1 MIKHIKIISAILII
15 ILLLSPFPLTAENAY
30 DGTAGSWAIPEI
42 KEAEK
47 NQLTYEAILSDFK
60 KPITREEFCVIS
72 LKLYE
77 KLTGEIIK
85 PVESPFTDTN
95 NPEIIKANMLGIVLG
110 TGGGKFS
117 PEKSITRQE
126 LSVMIYRALDKAL
139 PEMSKTLKNKLKI
152 TDEKEI
158 AAWAKEAA
166 AYSFDREI
174 VKGIGEGVFDPL
186 SNTTREQS
194 IAIINRTYESHKDV
208 EVAKDSTK
216 KEKEPTEVEND
227 KTGETEKDKIG
238 DGEEKEPIETENDKT
253 EGTGRIDIGM
263 FKPDFTDIKD
273 NIKAVDKIQLSR
285 KIMKP
290 EMHNPISKMKI
301 IDKVT
306 MIELVDGNLFPLLDT
321 EYIDAMSDIDLSK
334 ISATPQLVQDLINV
348 PSSISG
354 VKDLRKYQTSIKSQ
368 LGRGTCSTFAF
379 CAALEAA
386 YKRLDPVKYE
396 NIDLSE
402 QYLHHIQNTANLMHL
417 MGYWQDSS
425 GSKFSYERENKL
437 GRWGGAYVE
446 NLMAMLSKN
455 YGVCEEKYMPY
466 IGGHEYEIYDF
477 GIKDFNKADNEES
490 KSALRI
496 NSLNFRETELRREA
510 LLNANYGI
518 KEWAAIPKDKLTDL
532 TQYEAVL
539 DAGYEIILSFEM
551 VGKDID
557 GDPSPGDNIWDPEI
571 DPMKSVPDPE
581 RRGHALILVGY
592 DRNNKAFIAKNSWGY
607 DNKEEDGFTLFSYK
621 WITHHRVKSA
631 MYITKVVENPEV
643 NRREKQKYLR
653 RWIMVFD
660 GQSYLLTVNRIPGT
674 LYEDFYKPL
683 GEKNAVFDRRMGL
696 FSDGTKNGTY
706 KVNGQVLDHKIFFN
720 IDFDN
725 GNFPYDSQKGSQ
737 FSAFMFADNP
747 QTMTGHGSI
756 GGTEHFFYCYD
767 SCLKKD
773 PFDVQSA
780 DKGKVTLSDF
790 TKEWTIN
797 RNGNSGTFKIIAIY
811 GTDQDYK
818 KEIVGRYVEKGVA
831 VDVKGKILLVY
842 NNKNE
847 YEKNYLLLTIPLS
860 DGSVGEFQGNIL
872 PQNKNILC
880 GTYTTSKT
888 QYTEFPWIGHGSK

>member
-1 MIKHIKIISAILII
+1 MIKHIKTLSVILII
-15 ILLLSPFPLTAENAY
+15 ILLLSAFPLSAENAY

-42 KEAEK
+42 KAAEK

-85 PVESPFTDTN
+85 AVESPFSDTN
-95 NPEIIKANMLGIVLG
+95 NPEVIKANMLGIVLG

-139 PEMSKTLKNKLKI
+139 PDMSKTLENNLII

-166 AYSFDREI
+166 AYSFDRKI

-186 SNTTREQS
+186 NNTTREQS
-194 IAIINRTYESHKDV
+194 IAIINRTYESHKDIAL
-208 EVAKDSTK
+208 AKDNTK
-216 KEKEPTEVEND
+216 KEKEPVKTEND
-227 KTGETEKDKIG
+227 KTG
-238 DGEEKEPIETENDKT
+238 
-253 EGTGRIDIGM
+253 GTGKIDISL
-263 FKPDFTDIKD
+263 FKPDFSDIRD
-273 NIKAVDKIQLSR
+273 NMKVVDKIQLSR

-301 IDKVT
+301 IDNVT
-306 MIELVDGNLFPLLDT
+306 MIELSDGNLFPLLDI
-321 EYIDAMSDIDLSK
+321 EYIDAMSAIDLSK
-334 ISATPQLVQDLINV
+334 ISHTPQLVQDLIDV

-354 VKDLRKYQTSIKSQ
+354 VKDLRKYQTSIESQ
-368 LGRGTCSTFAF
+368 LGRGTCASFAF

-386 YKRLDPVKYE
+386 YKRLDPVKYK

-402 QYLHHIQNTANLMHL
+402 QYLHHIQNTANLIPL

-425 GSKFSYERENKL
+425 GSKFSYERENRL
-437 GRWGGAYVE
+437 GRWGLGYVE

-510 LLNANYGI
+510 LLNAHYGV

-539 DAGYEIILSFEM
+539 DAGYEIILSFEL

-571 DPMKSVPDPE
+571 DPMKAKPDPE
-581 RRGHALILVGY
+581 RKGHAMILVGY
-592 DRNNKAFIAKNSWGY
+592 DRNNRVFIAKNSWGY
-607 DNKEEDGFTLFSYK
+607 DNKEEDGFTLFSYN

-631 MYITKVVENPEV
+631 MYITKVVENPEI
-643 NRREKQKYLR
+643 NSRDKQKYMG
-653 RWIMVFD
+653 RWIMVLD
-660 GQSYLLTVNRIPGT
+660 GDPHLLTVNRIPGT
-674 LYEDFYKPL
+674 LYEDFYEPL
-683 GEKNAVFDRRMGL
+683 GEKKAVFDRRMGL
-696 FSDGTKNGTY
+696 FSDGAKNGTY
-706 KVNGQVLDHKIFFN
+706 KVNGQVLYNKIYFT
-720 IDFDN
+720 IDFDD
-725 GNFPYDSQKGSQ
+725 GNFPIDSQKGSR
-737 FSAFMFADNP
+737 FSAFMFDENP
-747 QTMTGHGSI
+747 QIMTGHCTISNK
-756 GGTEHFFYCYD
+756 FYNFYCYD
-767 SCLKKD
+767 SSMKTD
-773 PFDVQSA
+773 PFERKA
-780 DKGKVTLSDF
+780 TDKGNITVSDF
-790 TKEWTIN
+790 KKTWTIN
-797 RNGNSGTFKIIAIY
+797 RNGNSGDLKITAVNNTAY
-811 GTDQDYK
+811 ESLKDVTGTYT
-818 KEIVGRYVEKGVA
+818 EKGKTVN
-831 VDVKGKILLVY
+831 VSGKLVLKY
-842 NNKNE
+842 NSKNE
-847 YEKNYLLLTIPLS
+847 YEENALQLTIPLS
-860 DGSVGEFQGNIL
+860 DGSVGTFVGSIFSK
-872 PQNKNILC
+872 NKSTLC
-880 GTYTTSKT
+880 GSYTTSKT
-888 QYTEFPWIGHGSK
+888 QYREFPWIGHTAK